1 MSGATSQSVLHIH
14 SDEGPGILRRDHA
27 PAPTRDTEHLNRLLR
42 ELQTTLELEPL
53 LELFHAHLR
62 SRLRVAGMVYLP
74 PGGRKAL
81 RIGQRASHQCA
92 YELLLHEQPLGEI
105 VFLQRR
111 AFEAEQIAALEEALA
126 LLVYPLR
133 NALLYLDALDR
144 AHRDPLTGIGNRA
157 AMEEALQREISLAR
171 RHGEGLSIVLFD
183 IDRFKHINDTW
194 GHTCGDQALR
204 AFAEVAREQIRT
216 SDHLY
221 RYGGEEFL
229 LLLRNTRLQG
239 ALRLAE
245 RIRRH
250 MERTPLNC
258 GGHEIRVTVS
268 AGVAELLE
276 DEDANALVERAD
288 QALYEAKHRGRNR
301 VVSAQA

>member
-14 SDEGPGILRRDHA
+14 SDEGPGILRRDRT
-27 PAPTRDTEHLNRLLR
+27 PARDTEHLNRLLR

-53 LELFHAHLR
+53 LELFHA
-62 SRLRVAGMVYLP
+62 RLKSWQRVAGMVYLP

-111 AFEAEQIAALEEALA
+111 AFEEKEIAALEEALA

-133 NALLYLDALDR
+133 NALLYLEALDR

-171 RHGEGLSIVLFD
+171 RHGDSLSIVLFD

-194 GHTCGDQALR
+194 GHACGDQALR
-204 AFAEVAREQIRT
+204 AFAEVARAQVRT

-258 GGHEIRVTVS
+258 GGHEIHVTTS
-268 AGVAELLE
+268 AGVAELLD
-276 DEDANALVERAD
+276 DEDADALIERAD
-288 QALYEAKHRGRNR
+288 RALYEAKHRGRNL
-301 VVSAQA
+301 VVSAQE

>member
-14 SDEGPGILRRDHA
+14 SDEGPGILRRDRT
-27 PAPTRDTEHLNRLLR
+27 PARDTEHLNRLLR

-53 LELFHAHLR
+53 LELFHA
-62 SRLRVAGMVYLP
+62 RLKSWQRVAGMIYLP
-74 PGGRKAL
+74 PGGRQAL

-111 AFEAEQIAALEEALA
+111 VFEEKEIAALEEALA

-133 NALLYLDALDR
+133 NALLYLEALDR

-171 RHGEGLSIVLFD
+171 RHGDSLSIVLFD
-183 IDRFKHINDTW
+183 IDHFKHINDTW
-194 GHTCGDQALR
+194 GHACGDQALR
-204 AFAEVAREQIRT
+204 AFAEVARAQVRS

-258 GGHEIRVTVS
+258 GGHEIHVTAS
-268 AGVAELLE
+268 AGVAELL
-276 DEDANALVERAD
+276 DGEDAEALIERAD
-288 QALYEAKHRGRNR
+288 RALYEAKHRGRNL
-301 VVSAQA
+301 VVSAQE